1 MILVVIVV
9 NILFLTSPIYY
20 DHSALER
27 DLTTEA
33 VDSES
38 TSLKILTFNAW
49 HGLVTDEGIL
59 KLGEYETSDRRE
71 VRYSQLLE
79 ELQRLDP
86 DVIALQE
93 ANPLPEYATKI
104 ASDLGFDEIHQI
116 ANGGVKLFG
125 WGIPLNVSEGLIL
138 LAREELNLEL
148 VGKIRL
154 SGPWFSIQNTQVSF
168 QLSETRYALIGK
180 IRVEGKEIY
189 ILNTHLHAGFP
200 FGDTYID
207 DLSELRNAGE
217 ITDSEYDFFDN
228 RAKEASQRREE
239 ELFLAISWIRNETD
253 NEHPIILLGD
263 FNSIENSNEIRTILD
278 YHFIDAF
285 REKNPGLSGFTS
297 DSILNP
303 KVRLMEENSLESQGQ
318 TDRFESKYLE
328 IASRIDYIFLSS
340 HFQSKNILESFVT
353 LNRSNEDGVY
363 PSDHFAVFA
372 EILLP

>member
-1 MILVVIVV
+1 LILVVIVV

>member
-20 DHSALER
+20 DHSASER

-154 SGPWFSIQNTQVSF
+154 SGPWFSIQSTQVSF

>member
-303 KVRLMEENSLESQGQ
+303 KVRLMDENSLESQGQ

>member
-20 DHSALER
+20 DHSASER

-303 KVRLMEENSLESQGQ
+303 KVRLMDENSLESQGQ

>member
-20 DHSALER
+20 DHSASER

-71 VRYSQLLE
+71 VRYSEFLE

-138 LAREELNLEL
+138 LAREELNFEL
-148 VGKIRL
+148 VRKIRL
-154 SGPWFSIQNTQVSF
+154 SGPWFSIQNTQVSI

>member
-1 MILVVIVV
+1 M
-9 NILFLTSPIYY
+9 FLTSPIYY
-20 DHSALER
+20 DHSASER

>member
-20 DHSALER
+20 DHSASER